1 MTDQEIEQDI
11 DRQKEEAIA
20 FHKSQIKVMSNLIN
34 SIDEY
39 IIKFGRMSNVHD
51 QCFDLK
57 AQVQKNKD
65 HLEEWMN
72 QI

>member
-57 AQVQKNKD
+57 AQVIKNRD
-65 HLEEWMN
+65 HLQEWMN
-72 QI
+72 KI